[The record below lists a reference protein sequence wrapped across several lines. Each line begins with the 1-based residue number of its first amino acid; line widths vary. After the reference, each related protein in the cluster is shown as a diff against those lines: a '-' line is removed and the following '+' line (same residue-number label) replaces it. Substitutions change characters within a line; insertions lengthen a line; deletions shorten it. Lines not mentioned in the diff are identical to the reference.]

1 VLISTGVKYFLGAT
15 FIFGFLVNDSVLAS
29 SSDVSSIANAQETKT
44 VPSRN
49 GTLSICSALRVDIRD
64 DSTLPNQLA
73 AAKRCEFAGEFKSP
87 NSTTSKTC
95 SYRCRGYGALANFS
109 WPIDK
114 TCPPSFD
121 GNFPGP

>member
-1 VLISTGVKYFLGAT
+1 MSTSIKYLLGIPFVL
-15 FIFGFLVNDSVLAS
+15 GFLVNDSVLAS
-29 SSDVSSIANAQETKT
+29 NFEFSSIANAQETKID
-44 VPSRN
+44 PSRN
-49 GTLSICSALRVDIRD
+49 GSVNICSTLRVNIKD

-87 NSTTSKTC
+87 KDTKSKTC
-95 SYRCRGYGALANFS
+95 AYKCRGYGALATFP
-109 WPIDK
+109 WPIDQ